1 MKEDVTEKS
10 DQIRHGFIEDP
21 TKGPRVEILIPALHL
36 QDRQRE
42 GSCSHRGHWTTAL
55 TWHQNRPGG
64 PQDSGGSADTPAVFL
79 SHDVGLHVPLAPLKL
94 ASPPASPPA
103 VLCPRPPATP
113 LPWAMAMFTELSPSW
128 FHPSSYSAL
137 LPEKFSK
144 KLPSA
149 CRTGLL
155 VSSNNCFSVCSPR
168 CEPGASFLCTWSE
181 THTHSLMGSTVSVL
195 IPRGL
200 TLDPPTR
207 PKASVSL
214 VLNTLACSQLLNWRR
229 SGRECLLQMPP
240 TAVVSRRAADL

>member
-21 TKGPRVEILIPALHL
+21 TKGPRVEIMNPALHL

-42 GSCSHRGHWTTAL
+42 GSCSCCGHSTTAL
-55 TWHQNRPGG
+55 TWHQTRPGG
-64 PQDSGGSADTPAVFL
+64 PQDSGGSADTPTVFL

-103 VLCPRPPATP
+103 VLCPRLPATP
-113 LPWAMAMFTELSPSW
+113 LPRAMAMFTELSPSW

-149 CRTGLL
+149 SSLL
-155 VSSNNCFSVCSPR
+155 PA
-168 CEPGASFLCTWSE
+168 GQ
-181 THTHSLMGSTVSVL
+181 
-195 IPRGL
+195 
-200 TLDPPTR
+200 
-207 PKASVSL
+207 VSL
-214 VLNTLACSQLLNWRR
+214 SLLIIAFLSAHPNVSLEPPSSARGVRPTWLLHGLHGLSAHPSRSNLGPTHKTLRLLFLWYLILWHAP
-229 SGRECLLQMPP
+229 SC
-240 TAVVSRRAADL
+240 